1 MGYFFCYCHSLDLKK
16 KVVAVIFAR
25 LGKAQVNLALLS
37 PFAKIRPLSRLLK
50 PYHPL
55 KKRNG
60 MVKCQINQI
69 AALIKVSILKAAH
82 REAVGSAVGAHAG
95 IAAEEVEAA

>member
-1 MGYFFCYCHSLDLKK
+1 ML
-16 KVVAVIFAR
+16 V
-25 LGKAQVNLALLS
+25 
-37 PFAKIRPLSRLLK
+37 FAKIRPLSRLLK

-82 REAVGSAVGAHAG
+82 RAPACSVAGEHVGTAAVDA
-95 IAAEEVEAA
+95 EAA